1 MKSIYKH
8 AQVGYAILVPFAIV
22 LALYLAFVLPAE
34 NGGKTLLVLAP
45 IALIILF
52 FSVLTIEVTG
62 KEVRWSYGPRVRAQR
77 VELSRIASARVVRN
91 PWYYGWGV
99 RLTPRGMLYNVAGMG
114 AVEIELKSGT
124 AFRLGSDEPERLR
137 DALEAALRE
146 HGRAG

>member
-8 AQVGYAILVPFAIV
+8 TQVGYAILVPFAGVV
-22 LALYLAFVLPAE
+22 LLYLVFVLPTE

-52 FSVLTIEVTG
+52 FSTLTIEVTG
-62 KEVRWSYGPRVRAQR
+62 EEVRWSYGPRVRAQR
-77 VELSRIASARVVRN
+77 VALSRIVSTRVVRTS
-91 PWYYGWGV
+91 WYYGWGV
-99 RLTPRGMLYNVAGMG
+99 RLTPRGMLYNVSGTG

-124 AFRLGSDEPERLR
+124 AFSLGSDEPERLR
-137 DALEAALRE
+137 DAVEAALRE